1 MKKTIFCIIL
11 LLILTSCGIISQKK
25 EQIKIPGVHE
35 GTKGIVL
42 SFLPNAPPSEIYEDK
57 FFDIMV
63 DIQNK
68 GAADINNGMLVIGV
82 EEQQISLESTGDERF
97 DLDGKSIYNP
107 EGNREIKEFRAKT
120 KKILPG
126 IESYETAI
134 TATACYPYKTE
145 ATSLVCI
152 DTDLAGRIKTKPC
165 RTRTIAMPGGQGA
178 PIAITSVE
186 PKMMPHEDIEK
197 VQPEFQIK
205 IQNLGAGQAMTREK
219 VFDACTGQALG
230 TETWNRLQVRA
241 QLSENP
247 LTCIPETVKL
257 TQDTTVICTLEEG
270 ISKTQ
275 GTYTAPLSIEADYG
289 YLDRAVKQINIKRLA
304 IK

>member
-1 MKKTIFCIIL
+1 MKKIIFCLIL
-11 LLILTSCGIISQKK
+11 ALILTSCGVISQKK

-35 GTKGIVL
+35 GTRGIEL

-57 FFDIMV
+57 FFDIMIE
-63 DIQNK
+63 IQNK
-68 GAADINNGMLVIGV
+68 GAADINNGMLVLGL
-82 EEQQISLESTGDERF
+82 EEQQISLESAGDARF

-107 EGNREIKEFRAKT
+107 EGSREIKEFRAKT

-126 IESYETAI
+126 IGAYDTAI

-145 ATSLVCI
+145 ATALVCI

-165 RTRTIAMPGGQGA
+165 KTRTITLPGGQGA

-186 PKMMPHEDIEK
+186 PKMMPHKDIEK

-205 IQNLGAGQAMTREK
+205 LQNLGTGQALTREK
-219 VFDACTGQALG
+219 VFDACTGQPLG
-230 TETWNRLQVRA
+230 TESWSRIQVRA

-247 LTCIPETVKL
+247 LTCMPETVKL

-275 GTYTAPLSIEADYG
+275 GTYTAPLSIEAEYG
-289 YLDRAVKQINIKRLA
+289 YLDRAVKQINIKRLS

>member
-1 MKKTIFCIIL
+1 MKKIIFCLIL
-11 LLILTSCGIISQKK
+11 TLFLTSCGIISQKK

-35 GTKGIVL
+35 GTKGVVL
-42 SFLPNAPPSEIYEDK
+42 SFLPNAPPTELYEDK

-68 GAADINNGMLVIGV
+68 GAADINNGMLVLGL
-82 EEQQISLESTGDERF
+82 EEQQVSLESAGDARF

-107 EGNREIKEFRAKT
+107 EGSREIKEFRAKT
-120 KKILPG
+120 KMLLPG
-126 IESYETAI
+126 IEAYETAI

-145 ATSLVCI
+145 ATAIVCI
-152 DTDLAGRIKTKPC
+152 DTDLAGRVKTKPC
-165 RTRTIAMPGGQGA
+165 QTRRISLAGGQGA

-197 VQPEFQIK
+197 IQPEFLIK

-219 VFDACTGQALG
+219 VYDACSGKPLG
-230 TETWNRLQVRA
+230 SEAWNRLQVRA
-241 QLSENP
+241 QLSEQP
-247 LTCIPETVKL
+247 LRCLPETVRI
-257 TQDTTVICTLEEG
+257 TEDTTVLCTLEEG
-270 ISKTQ
+270 ISKAQ

-289 YLDRAVKQINIKRLA
+289 YLDRAVKKVKIKRLA